1 MSADVVIP
9 TWNRADLVLDCLAHL
24 ARDPSPH
31 RAVVVDNGSTDDT
44 VAQVRER
51 FPDAVV
57 VALPENVGFGG
68 AVNAGL
74 RAAES
79 EVVVLINN
87 DANVEPGFV
96 DRMCAPL
103 REDARVGMV
112 AGVLVDPRT
121 GRVDSAGV
129 VADRSLSG
137 HAYRWAEDP
146 HALAPADAFLLG
158 PCGGAAAYRREAVL
172 AIGGFDEA
180 MFAYSEDLD
189 VGLRMRAAGW
199 DCALATDAHAIHV
212 GSATLGKRSEFQTR
226 VASFSRGYIAG
237 RYRLAARWLA
247 AELLLGAAAA
257 ARARTLLPLRER
269 VRGWRAGRRLPART
283 VPGELALEPWIAA
296 QRRALT

>member
-1 MSADVVIP
+1 MRTDVVIP
-9 TWNRADLVLDCLAHL
+9 TWNRADLILDCLAHL
-24 ARDPSPH
+24 ERDPSPH
-31 RAVVVDNGSTDDT
+31 RAIVVDNGSTDDT
-44 VAQVRER
+44 VEQVRTQY
-51 FPDAVV
+51 PDALV
-57 VALPENVGFGG
+57 VALPENLGFGA

-79 EVVVLINN
+79 EHVVLINN
-87 DANVEPGFV
+87 DANVVPGFV
-96 DRMCAPL
+96 ERMCAPL
-103 REDARVGMV
+103 ADPQVGMV

-146 HALAPADAFLLG
+146 ETLAPADAFLLG

-172 AIGGFDEA
+172 AIGAFDEA

-199 DCALATDAHAIHV
+199 SCALATDARAIHV

-247 AELLLGAAAA
+247 AELLLGTAAA

-269 VRGWRAGRRLPART
+269 VRGWRAGRKLPARA
-283 VPGELALEPWIAA
+283 VPADLALDPWVQA
-296 QRRALT
+296 QRRALG